1 MPDKPLIWLGSSR
14 EDIRSFPVD
23 ARRSAGFQLRVV
35 QRGLDPSDWKA
46 MTSVGPG
53 VREIRIHTR
62 LEHRVIY
69 IAKFSEGIYVLHGFE
84 KKSSKTAQRDV
95 AIAKSRL
102 QELVR
107 ARRSEKR

>member
-1 MPDKPLIWLGSSR
+1 VPDKPLIWLGSSR
-14 EDIRSFPVD
+14 EDVRSFPVD

-35 QRGLDPSDWKA
+35 QRGWDPSDWKA
-46 MTSVGPG
+46 MASVGPG
-53 VREIRIHTR
+53 VREIRIHTG

-84 KKSSKTAQRDV
+84 KKSRKTAQRDV